1 MLLNRGRG
9 RQARCVCGG
18 GGGAQGA
25 VGAAAAEPNRSPPLP
40 LSRAPTQ
47 RGQPAGR
54 WGGGVRCRGAG
65 GRGAVGGF
73 RNPRHCPHTQGE
85 RVVVVTLGV
94 FVCAR
99 VWVGGC
105 AGGGVRGG
113 GVELPAR
120 MLCLLPWSHAP
131 RVPPRLPPPSPP
143 TYPPT
148 ARTHPPTHPP
158 THAPTHLTSPPTQ
171 RPEGVGASSGA
182 RASQGGEVEVS
193 DLPYGKGPRVLV
205 YAPLCAARPRV
216 RACVCTLCVRCGGG
230 CVWLGVG
237 GRCGVEVGA
246 LGPPWGSHQ
255 VPCPSLSGAP
265 HALPPPPPLQLTSP
279 PCATPPAAPF
289 PA

>member
-113 GVELPAR
+113 GLSCPPACCACCPGHTR
-120 MLCLLPWSHAP
+120 LACPHAS
-131 RVPPRLPPPSPP
+131 PPPPP
-143 TYPPT
+143 QHIHPPL
-148 ARTHPPTHPP
+148 AHIHPPTHPP
-158 THAPTHLTSPPTQ
+158 TRPPTSHPPP
-171 RPEGVGASSGA
+171 RSCPRAWAPAAA
-182 RASQGGEVEVS
+182 RARARGGRWRCQTC
-193 DLPYGKGPRVLV
+193 PT
-205 YAPLCAARPRV
+205 V
-216 RACVCTLCVRCGGG
+216 RALVCLFMRLSVLRARVCAPVCALCV
-230 CVWLGVG
+230 
-237 GRCGVEVGA
+237 CGVEVGA
-246 LGPPWGSHQ
+246 FGWGWGGDAVWRWVRWGPRGGRIRSP
-255 VPCPSLSGAP
+255 AP
-265 HALPPPPPLQLTSP
+265 R
-279 PCATPPAAPF
+279 
-289 PA
+289 